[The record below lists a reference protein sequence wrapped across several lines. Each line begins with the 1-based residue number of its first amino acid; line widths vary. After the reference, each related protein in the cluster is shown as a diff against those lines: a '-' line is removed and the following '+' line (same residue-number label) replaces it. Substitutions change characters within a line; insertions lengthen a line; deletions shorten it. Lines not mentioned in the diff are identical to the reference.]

1 MRKDRK
7 RQENTGRVEMESMN
21 TAKKKKKKVAK
32 LMETKQRAE
41 CVDAG
46 GRQVEEADGSQGRE
60 QI

>member
-21 TAKKKKKKVAK
+21 TAKKKKKVAK

-41 CVDAG
+41 CLDAG